1 MFYFWHAWHVL
12 HWSVNMER
20 QEFHS
25 PTAVHTEQTAR
36 HLLRVSRSVMFAN
49 GGAQLVEVQIAS
61 WKQIQ
66 STEWK
71 TIIRPY
77 CTVPCL
83 YLEQMIVECNCFWF
97 WGLLLALLG
106 MKVSDTLMFFSS
118 IGARCSKSWSSSCIS
133 LTQKGRDLDSLKML
147 FAQPP
152 ICLGLFVTSWA
163 WPHFKITGQVLRFNQ
178 VWEMKWCNC
187 VWMFLL

>member
-1 MFYFWHAWHVL
+1 MFYFRHAWHVL
-12 HWSVNMER
+12 HWNVDIER

-61 WKQIQ
+61 SKQIQ
-66 STEWK
+66 STERKK
-71 TIIRPY
+71 TSDH
-77 CTVPCL
+77 TVPCL
-83 YLEQMIVECNCFWF
+83 YLEQMIECNCFWF
-97 WGLLLALLG
+97 WGLLLPLLG
-106 MKVSDTLMFFSS
+106 MKVGDTLMFFSS
-118 IGARCSKSWSSSCIS
+118 IGARCSKSCSSSCIS
-133 LTQKGRDLDSLKML
+133 LTQKGCDLDQLKML

-178 VWEMKWCNC
+178 FWEMKWCNF